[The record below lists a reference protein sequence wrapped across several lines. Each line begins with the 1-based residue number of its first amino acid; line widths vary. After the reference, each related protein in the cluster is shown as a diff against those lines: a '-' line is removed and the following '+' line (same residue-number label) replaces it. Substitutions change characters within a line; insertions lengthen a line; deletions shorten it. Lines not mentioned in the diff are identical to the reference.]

1 MIPAVYPYVVMLQNA
16 LMRHLAASSLSA
28 QERKEY
34 RIIDEG
40 TIHMARMAIFAGH
53 AVNGVAKIHTEILKN
68 SALKEWYRLYPCLL
82 YTSRCV

>member
-1 MIPAVYPYVVMLQNA
+1 MLCSVIPAGYPYVVMLQNA

-53 AVNGVAKIHTEILKN
+53 AVNGVAKILSLIHI
-68 SALKEWYRLYPCLL
+68 
-82 YTSRCV
+82 